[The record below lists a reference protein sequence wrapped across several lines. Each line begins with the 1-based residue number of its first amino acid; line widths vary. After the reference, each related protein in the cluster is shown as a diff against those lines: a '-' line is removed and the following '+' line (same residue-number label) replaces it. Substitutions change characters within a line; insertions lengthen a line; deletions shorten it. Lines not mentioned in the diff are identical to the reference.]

1 MRHRPLFLVSA
12 AAVIAMG
19 CASSSSR
26 ADDAAAPAA
35 SGWSGNF
42 QPTQERTG
50 VLAPTR
56 LQQAGG
62 TVRLRQSARDPQRTS
77 VALTV
82 STQLQEPTSLRWAVL
97 PGRCGTGS
105 LPLLGFEQFPPLD
118 VTSSGRGQ
126 MEVDISIPLPQSGTY
141 HINVYYGGTELN
153 NVLTCANLR
162 RS

>member
-1 MRHRPLFLVSA
+1 MRHRPLFLLSA
-12 AAVIAMG
+12 AAVLTTG
-19 CASSSSR
+19 CASSSST

-35 SGWSGNF
+35 SGWSGSF
-42 QPTQERTG
+42 QPTQQRTG
-50 VLAPTR
+50 KLAPTR

-82 STQLQEPTSLRWAVL
+82 STQLQDPTSLRWAVL

-126 MEVDISIPLPQSGTY
+126 MEVDIATPLPQSGTY
-141 HINVYYGGTELN
+141 HVNVYFGGTELE

>member
-1 MRHRPLFLVSA
+1 
-12 AAVIAMG
+12 
-19 CASSSSR
+19 
-26 ADDAAAPAA
+26 
-35 SGWSGNF
+35 
-42 QPTQERTG
+42 
-50 VLAPTR
+50 
-56 LQQAGG
+56 
-62 TVRLRQSARDPQRTS
+62 
-77 VALTV
+77 
-82 STQLQEPTSLRWAVL
+82 VL

-141 HINVYYGGTELN
+141 HVNVYYGGTELN

>member
-1 MRHRPLFLVSA
+1 MRHRPLFLLSA
-12 AAVIAMG
+12 AAVLTTG
-19 CASSSSR
+19 CASSSST

-35 SGWSGNF
+35 SGWSGSF

-126 MEVDISIPLPQSGTY
+126 MEVDIATPLPQSGTY
-141 HINVYYGGTELN
+141 HVNVYFGGTELE

>member
-1 MRHRPLFLVSA
+1 M
-12 AAVIAMG
+12 
-19 CASSSSR
+19 
-26 ADDAAAPAA
+26 
-35 SGWSGNF
+35 
-42 QPTQERTG
+42 
-50 VLAPTR
+50 LAPTR

-141 HINVYYGGTELN
+141 HVNVYSGGTELE